1 MLMCICETNPDH
13 SHHLPEFNRWLS
25 LERHRPVSSKISST
39 PPPTAFWMIQN
50 DYTVDSRT
58 SAIAASFTEM
68 IGYKR
73 VKFSFALQDVRVIT
87 AYRISRKKMAV
98 ASVTSRLT
106 FTYLFTEQGRLE
118 RNLYNMSSV
127 NEQKTVSAT
136 NWRRDKRQKKR

>member
-1 MLMCICETNPDH
+1 
-13 SHHLPEFNRWLS
+13 
-25 LERHRPVSSKISST
+25 
-39 PPPTAFWMIQN
+39 MIQN

-136 NWRRDKRQKKR
+136 N